1 MGYIANAGQL
11 LINFAFGA
19 LVALVVLRVL
29 LQVARANFYNPV
41 CQFLYKATNPVL
53 MPLRKVIPA
62 WRNLDVAA
70 VLLAW
75 LLSAIKLAL
84 LYALAGHRLG
94 IAGLVLMALADLV
107 DFVLMLYLGLIL
119 VRVLLSFISVE
130 RSNPIVPLVFQLTE
144 PVLGPIRKRLPS
156 LGGSD
161 FSPMLAWLA
170 IMLGRVLAVE
180 PVFDL
185 GRRLALAPS
194 RERITSRAKG

>member
-1 MGYIANAGQL
+1 MGYLANAGQL

-29 LQVARANFYNPV
+29 LQLVRANFYNPV

-53 MPLRKVIPA
+53 MPLRKLIPA

-75 LLSAIKLAL
+75 LLSAIKLVL
-84 LYALAGHRLG
+84 LYSLVGQRLGLAGL
-94 IAGLVLMALADLV
+94 ALMAFADLV

-119 VRVLLSFISVE
+119 VQVLLSFISVE

-144 PVLGPIRKRLPS
+144 PVLGPIRKRMPS
-156 LGGSD
+156 LGGID
-161 FSPMLAWLA
+161 FSPMLAWLV
-170 IMLGRVLAVE
+170 IMLARVLLVE

-185 GRRLALAPS
+185 GRRLALAP
-194 RERITSRAKG
+194 